1 MANPTGP
8 KVGAEAPDFTLKDQ
22 DGKEV
27 SLKDLRGKKVLL
39 SFHPLAFT
47 GVCTRQMMALE
58 AGMDELEGLGVV
70 PLGMSV
76 DSQPSKRVWADSLG
90 LKRLR
95 ILSDFHPKGGAAN
108 AMGLYIEEKGI
119 SGRANVLLDE
129 QGKVVWAKVY
139 DIPQLPDLN
148 EVMAVLRKK

>member
-27 SLKDLRGKKVLL
+27 HLRDLRGKKVLL

-58 AGMDELEGLGVV
+58 AGMEELEGLGVV
-70 PLGMSV
+70 PLGISV
-76 DSQPSKRVWADSLG
+76 DSHPTKKVWAASLG

-95 ILSDFHPKGGAAN
+95 ILSDFHPKGGAARSLD
-108 AMGLYIEEKGI
+108 LYIEDNGI
-119 SGRANVLLDE
+119 DARANVLLDE
-129 QGKVVWAKVY
+129 QGKVAWTKVY
-139 DIPQLPDLN
+139 DIPQLPDLG
-148 EVMAVLRKK
+148 EVIAAARKA